1 MTLVEVEEEE
11 ESRMLADA
19 ILAIRDRE
27 AVADIREPSEK
38 KLKNYQRLSKL
49 CEILLANY
57 NKTIFQMS

>member
-1 MTLVEVEEEE
+1 MTLVEVEE

-19 ILAIRDRE
+19 ILANRDRE

-49 CEILLANY
+49 CEILLVKY